1 MPDIMQPQTQPAKG
15 MTAEEAIA
23 IAVGLRET
31 SERLD
36 LRPPTPALLAARAH
50 AECAAALRIVNRI
63 HAVMPQCGG
72 RDDLAAA
79 MRSLM

>member
-1 MPDIMQPQTQPAKG
+1 MSPTTLSTPLQAPSPA
-15 MTAEEAIA
+15 
-23 IAVGLRET
+23 
-31 SERLD
+31 
-36 LRPPTPALLAARAH
+36 TPALLAARAH

-79 MRSLM
+79 MRSLMYAMQQMNAINTGEA